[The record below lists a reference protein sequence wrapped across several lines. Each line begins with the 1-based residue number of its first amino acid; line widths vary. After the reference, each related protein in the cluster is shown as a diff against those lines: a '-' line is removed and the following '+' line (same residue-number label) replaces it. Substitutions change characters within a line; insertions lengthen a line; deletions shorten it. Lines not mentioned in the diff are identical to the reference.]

1 MSSVESVRRK
11 LTLDDPLTVS
21 RKKTDLNRSRRRL
34 DFGESD
40 PVVLQNCPGKRAFLD
55 FESATGATIEFT
67 GTPLEFSLV

>member
-11 LTLDDPLTVS
+11 LTFDEPLTVS

-40 PVVLQNCPGKRAFLD
+40 PVVLQNCPGKRASLD
-55 FESATGATIEFT
+55 FENSSLSEMKVL
-67 GTPLEFSLV
+67 LELL

>member
-11 LTLDDPLTVS
+11 LTFDEPLTVS

-40 PVVLQNCPGKRAFLD
+40 PVVLLNCPGKRTFLD
-55 FESATGATIEFT
+55 FENSSLSEMKVL
-67 GTPLEFSLV
+67 LEQL